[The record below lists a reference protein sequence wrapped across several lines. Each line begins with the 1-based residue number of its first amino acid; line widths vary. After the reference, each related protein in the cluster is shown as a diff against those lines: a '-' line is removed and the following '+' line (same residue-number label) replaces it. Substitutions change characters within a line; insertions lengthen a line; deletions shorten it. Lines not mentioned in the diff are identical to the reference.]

1 MSIRKRIFSKTTTM
15 GLIILSGL
23 WIELFLGKDTGGKLF
38 PIYTLQENRDCEK
51 ENNCLYVS

>member
-1 MSIRKRIFSKTTTM
+1 MIFFKTTGM
-15 GLIILSGL
+15 GYNILRGL
-23 WIELFLGKDTGGKLF
+23 RIELFRGKDTGGKLF